1 MMNKQTEKK
10 LNNIKNIFVKNLLLK
25 ALSLAAA
32 IILWMVVINISDP
45 EITRT
50 FTSIVNI
57 TNESV
62 LTSTGKYYSIPNN
75 ANTIS
80 FKVSAKRSIIEKL
93 TGSDFTATAD
103 MRELEDNARI
113 PVEIVPNKMASQVT
127 VNTKQYYIN
136 ISVETQM
143 SNTFAITAATS
154 GTPAEGCVVQ
164 EVKANPEFIEVTG
177 REVDVNKIDKVVATV
192 DVSGRN
198 SDISAVVLPVF
209 YDAEGNVVDTTNLD
223 ISVAT
228 VEVLCDL
235 TNIKTVP
242 IVIETS
248 GELDSKLELDE
259 IKAEPETVVLQGNRS
274 VLNSITSINVPG
286 DVINLSSV
294 TGDFSTTVDIIS
306 YLPEGVTLNDA
317 SKSQVKISVVIARP
331 VSKTFMISPENI
343 SIKNLSDKY
352 EAAIKENGIEVTIT
366 GVTSKIEELDA
377 AKITGYIDADGLSSG
392 SSVVPVEFNLSE
404 NYQIDDVTVTLV
416 LREKRTSSSGAGNSE
431 SGNKTDST
439 SKTENSNTGKT
450 EGIAGVDN
458 STSGAN
464 SDSDIKSNNENK
476 TDNTNKAGN
485 ANN

>member
-10 LNNIKNIFVKNLLLK
+10 INNIKNIFVKNLLLK
-25 ALSLAAA
+25 VLSLAAA

-50 FTSIVNI
+50 FTSVVTI

-75 ANTIS
+75 ANTVS

-103 MRELEDNARI
+103 MRELEDNVRI

-143 SNTFAITAATS
+143 STTFAITAATS

-164 EVKANPEFIEVTG
+164 EVKANPEFIDVTG

-209 YDAEGNVVDTTNLD
+209 YDAEGNVIDTTNLD

-242 IVIETS
+242 ITIETS

-259 IKAEPETVVLQGNRS
+259 IKAEPGTVVVQGNRS
-274 VLNSITSINVPG
+274 VLNSLTSITVPG
-286 DVINLSSV
+286 DVINLSTV

-306 YLPEGVTLNDA
+306 YLPDGVTLNDA
-317 SKSQVKISVVIARP
+317 SKSLVKISVVIARP

-343 SIKNLSDKY
+343 SIKKLSDKY
-352 EAAIKENGIEVTIT
+352 EAAIKESGVEVTIT
-366 GVTSKIEELDA
+366 GITSKIEKLDA
-377 AKITGYIDADGLSSG
+377 AKITGYIDADGLSTG
-392 SSVVPVEFNLSE
+392 SSVVPVEFNLSDS
-404 NYQIDDVTVTLV
+404 YKTDDVTVTLV
-416 LREKRTSSSGAGNSE
+416 LREKRTSPSGSGTTVSPGNSDGGSKPD
-431 SGNKTDST
+431 SGNKTDGGT
-439 SKTENSNTGKT
+439 SQGGSGQ
-450 EGIAGVDN
+450 DN
-458 STSGAN
+458 STSGTTGDAN
-464 SDSDIKSNNENK
+464 TGKTNN
-476 TDNTNKAGN
+476 
-485 ANN
+485 